1 MPTQDKCQIL
11 EHQTVSSDCYRI
23 TLASD
28 YIASHAKPGQFV
40 NVKCAE
46 ASDPLL
52 RRPLSIHK
60 ISEQHKTF
68 TLLYRVVGKAT
79 HRLSQ
84 YNVGAEIDVLGP
96 LGNGFNI
103 PEEKQIH
110 VLVGGGMGAAP
121 LLALASKLQ
130 SQNPK
135 SKKNA
140 IYVLL
145 GSGTHGDVLCE
156 AEFKKI
162 TDQVLVSTDDGS
174 YGKKGLVSEVLLDVL
189 NNTIQ
194 TSNTANT
201 IIYACGPHPMLHAVA
216 DIAYQKQ
223 IDCQLSMEAYMAC
236 GIGTCL
242 GCVIQT
248 RSGYK
253 KVCDEGPVFDAKEII
268 WQS

>member
-1 MPTQDKCQIL
+1 MPTQEKCRIL
-11 EHQTVSSDCYRI
+11 EHQKVAPDIYRI
-23 TLASD
+23 TLASS

-40 NVKCAE
+40 NVKCSDAC
-46 ASDPLL
+46 DPLL
-52 RRPLSIHK
+52 RRPLSIHQ

-96 LGNGFNI
+96 LGNGFKI
-103 PEEKQIH
+103 PEEKKIH

-121 LLALASKLQ
+121 LLALSELITQDSRLKTAL
-130 SQNPK
+130 
-135 SKKNA
+135 
-140 IYVLL
+140 YVLL

-156 AEFKKI
+156 EDFKKI

-174 YGKKGLVSEVLLDVL
+174 YGKKGLVSEVLLEVL

-194 TSNTANT
+194 TSNAANT
-201 IIYACGPHPMLHAVA
+201 TIYACGPHPMLHAIA

-248 RSGYK
+248 RGGYK
-253 KVCDEGPVFDAKEII
+253 KVCDEGPIFDAKEIL

>member
-1 MPTQDKCQIL
+1 MPTQEKCRIL
-11 EHQTVSSDCYRI
+11 EHQKVTPDCYRI
-23 TLASD
+23 TLASN

-40 NVKCAE
+40 NVKCAD

-52 RRPLSIHK
+52 RRPLSIHQ
-60 ISEQHKTF
+60 IYDKTF
-68 TLLYRVVGKAT
+68 SLLYRVVGKAT
-79 HRLSQ
+79 HLLSQ

-103 PEEKQIH
+103 QPDKQIH
-110 VLVGGGMGAAP
+110 VLVGGGIGAAP

-156 AEFKKI
+156 TEFKNI

-174 YGKKGLVSEVLLDVL
+174 YGKKGLISDVL
-189 NNTIQ
+189 IDVINNLITTHNLPLTTIY
-194 TSNTANT
+194 S
-201 IIYACGPHPMLHAVA
+201 CGPHPMLHAIA

-223 IDCQLSMEAYMAC
+223 IECQLSMEAYMAC

-248 RSGYK
+248 RGGYK
-253 KVCDEGPVFDAKEII
+253 KVCDEGPIFDAKEIL